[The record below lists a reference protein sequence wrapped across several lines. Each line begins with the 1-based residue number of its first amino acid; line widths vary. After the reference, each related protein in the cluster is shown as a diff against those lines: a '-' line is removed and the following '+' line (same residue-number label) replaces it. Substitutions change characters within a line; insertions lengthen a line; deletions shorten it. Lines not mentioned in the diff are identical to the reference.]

1 MEPKIVLSVDKADVV
16 VGDVVQIHWDCNCK
30 DVQIQLAI
38 DNGFKQQTETVTNVG
53 SKRIRINRASN
64 GKVRI
69 TLWTVIEGKT
79 YSSVIDI
86 DVKDRH
92 RRSEG
97 KAQLNEPERMEDG
110 DQEEAPWWR
119 KVIFYVATVLITIPI
134 LPFVYRLIP
143 DLNWNGWDR
152 LLEFIILFCVVG
164 AILSIRWWFDIAA
177 FVVMLVI
184 LTIGTIKG
192 DGYGIRQLSQDYAV
206 FKYNRNYKRNV
217 VKYEKPKTVK
227 IPQKEIFKDPNK
239 DHDNRLRLAADYKNP
254 VVRNFAVQQTTN
266 EPFATYG
273 ERQYRENMMEI
284 VHAFAVFK
292 TIKSNWKYVH
302 DPRGFEYNSKASETI
317 ENRSNGKFT
326 GDCDDYAILMAACVQ
341 AVGAKSRIVR
351 SRDNESGHAYPE
363 LYLGSRNNKETA
375 FYLISELFPG
385 AQQDREYHCHQ
396 DGNGDYWLNLDYTA
410 PYPGGKFLQ
419 DSVVSIINL

>member
-1 MEPKIVLSVDKADVV
+1 MEPKIILSVDKADVV

-119 KVIFYVATVLITIPI
+119 KVIFWIATFLITVPI
-134 LPFVYRLIP
+134 LPFVYKLIP

-152 LLEFIILFCVVG
+152 VVEFVLLLGVVG
-164 AILSIRWWFDIAA
+164 AVLSIRWWLDIVV
-177 FVVMLVI
+177 FVVMITI
-184 LTIGTIKG
+184 LTMGTIKG
-192 DGYGIRQLSQDYAV
+192 NGYGFMQLFQDYGV
-206 FKYNRNYKRNV
+206 FMYERNHKNNV
-217 VKYEKPKTVK
+217 VKYQKPKTVK
-227 IPQKEIFKDPNK
+227 IPQKEIIKDPNGGLV
-239 DHDNRLRLAADYKNP
+239 NRLRLAADYTNP
-254 VVRNFAVQQTTN
+254 VVRNFAVQQTTE
-266 EPFATYG
+266 EPFATFG
-273 ERQYRENMMEI
+273 ERQYSEEMMKI

-292 TIKSNWKYVH
+292 NINNNWKYVH
-302 DPRGFEYNSKASETI
+302 DPKGFEYNSKASETI
-317 ENRSNGKFT
+317 QNRSNGKFT
-326 GDCDDYAILMAACVQ
+326 GDCDDHAILMAACVQ
-341 AVGAKSRIVR
+341 AVGAKSRIVL
-351 SRDNESGHAYPE
+351 SLGHAYPE
-363 LYLGSRNNKETA
+363 LYLGSRNNAQTA
-375 FYLISELFPG
+375 FFLITKLFPE
-385 AQQDREYHCHQ
+385 ARDAEFKHHQ

-419 DSVVSIINL
+419 DSIVTIINL